1 MQLTFG
7 PFFTCFIIT
16 LFLAVYLYIIT
27 HHTSVRHPPT
37 PPLTPSAK
45 PFPFPTP
52 LVLSVLSGS
61 AKDGRIYDRKYC

>member
-27 HHTSVRHPPT
+27 IFIDWYTYYLNPYEYT
-37 PPLTPSAK
+37 FQ
-45 PFPFPTP
+45 FPFY
-52 LVLSVLSGS
+52 LFLSVLSGS